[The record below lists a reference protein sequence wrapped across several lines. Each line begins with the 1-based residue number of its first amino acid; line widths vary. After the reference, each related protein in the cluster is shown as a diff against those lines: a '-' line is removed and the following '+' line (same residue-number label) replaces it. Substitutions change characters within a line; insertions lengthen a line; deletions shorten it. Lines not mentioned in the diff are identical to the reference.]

1 MCGITGILN
10 LSETIPISVD
20 VIAKMAGQLK
30 HRGPNE
36 SGVYIDDWVGIAQT
50 RLSIIDL
57 AGGTQPIHNE
67 DKTLWIVFN
76 GEIYNYIE
84 LKKILLTLGH
94 KFYTNTDTEIILHLY
109 EDNQE
114 NCLNMLNG
122 QFAFAIWDSIKQK
135 LFIARDR
142 VGKKPLYY
150 TFCENQFIFASEI
163 KAIFAN
169 KKVNR

>member
-10 LSETIPISVD
+10 LKEPNLISVD
-20 VIAKMAGQLK
+20 VIAKMAGYLR

-36 SGVYIDDWVGIAQT
+36 SGIYIDDWTGIAQT

-84 LKKILLTLGH
+84 LKSDLIKSGH

-109 EDNQE
+109 EEKQE
-114 NCLNMLNG
+114 NCLHMLNG
-122 QFAFAIWDSIKQK
+122 QFAFSIWDSIIRNYLLPGIELVKNHYTILFVKTNLFSLPKLKQF
-135 LFIARDR
+135 L
-142 VGKKPLYY
+142 L
-150 TFCENQFIFASEI
+150 I
-163 KAIFAN
+163 KT
-169 KKVNR
+169 